1 LYGSEASARINPM
14 KQKSTLK
21 LKVVFT
27 CTDLKTS
34 AEDAFELYSQLD
46 GLLKTFRPKSRL
58 DTKEISISNS
68 NPIPQ
73 LAAHLKRLQKLQDKS
88 SRSQKKL
95 N

>member
-1 LYGSEASARINPM
+1 M
-14 KQKSTLK
+14 KQTSTLK

-27 CTDLKTS
+27 CADLKSS

-46 GLLKTFRPKSRL
+46 SLLKKFRPKSRME
-58 DTKEISISNS
+58 TKEISISNS

-73 LAAHLKRLQKLQDKS
+73 LAAQLKKLQKLQDKS
-88 SRSQKKL
+88 SRSRKKL